1 MMPLTVQTICAAV
14 GGTVLQSSGAA
25 LRDVTTDSRRVP
37 QEALFIPLVGERFD
51 GHAYIEKALEAGA
64 AGCLTAKTPEALL
77 PGKFYIQVPDTRLAL
92 KALAAWYRG
101 QFRLPV
107 VQVTGSVG
115 KTTTK
120 EMIAAV
126 LTQKYETLRTEGNL
140 NNDIGA
146 PLTLL
151 RLMPEHEAAVIET
164 GMNHFGEIRYLGEMV
179 RPDIAVITNVGDAH
193 IENLGNTRQGILQAK
208 CEIFENLTPE
218 GVAVLN
224 GDDELLNTVTLPQ
237 IILRCGEGEHCEV
250 RVTDID
256 DRGLEGVACT
266 VTTAK
271 AAYRLE
277 TSAPG
282 RHMVYPMAMAA
293 AIGERLGLT
302 AAEIVFLAFE
312 GVELLVERLFL
323 LLEAALLLLQV
334 SAALLD
340 FLFVFGSGFMNF
352 LFRFHEHLALLILA
366 ALDGFVD
373 DTRCFGFC
381 ASDLTL
387 RDFLAIEHADQKED
401 KCYNQQS
408 CDEQDVTIPFHCR
421 NTPPVLQIG
430 CVCHEKVM
438 LPPATPMHRANKQI
452 HCLLYRFT
460 SRKSSNYAGKIV
472 SLQENLCKAYKALTT
487 CSRNDRI
494 IMSWK
499 RNSFSVFNL
508 IDTRV

>member
-14 GGTVLQSSGAA
+14 GGTVLQSSGASV
-25 LRDVTTDSRRVP
+25 RDVTTDSRRVP

-64 AGCLTAKTPEALL
+64 AGCLTAKAPEALL

-101 QFRLPV
+101 QFQLPV

-237 IILRCGEGEHCEV
+237 IILRCGEGEHCDV

-256 DRGLEGVACT
+256 DRGLEGMACT
-266 VTTAK
+266 VTTGQ

-277 TSAPG
+277 TAAPG

-302 AAEIVFLAFE
+302 AAEIAAGTAAYAPVGSRMHLIRMDGDRLVIDDCYNANPQSMAE
-312 GVELLVERLFL
+312 GIR
-323 LLEAALLLLQV
+323 
-334 SAALLD
+334 
-340 FLFVFGSGFMNF
+340 M
-352 LFRFHEHLALLILA
+352 LA
-366 ALDGFVD
+366 ASRQKKRLAVLGDMGEL
-373 DTRCFGFC
+373 G
-381 ASDLTL
+381 ALTAQAH
-387 RDFLAIEHADQKED
+387 RDMGTLCRELGIETVA
-401 KCYNQQS
+401 
-408 CDEQDVTIPFHCR
+408 V
-421 NTPPVLQIG
+421 G
-430 CVCHEKVM
+430 EKM
-438 LPPATPMHRANKQI
+438 
-452 HCLLYRFT
+452 
-460 SRKSSNYAGKIV
+460 
-472 SLQENLCKAYKALTT
+472 KALTET
-487 CSRNDRI
+487 DPEAQWFAGVEEAMPAVRARFTPGTAVLVKASRAMHFENI
-494 IMSWK
+494 VK
-499 RNSFSVFNL
+499 EL
-508 IDTRV
+508 EKE

>member
-25 LRDVTTDSRRVP
+25 VRDVTTDSRRVP

-193 IENLGNTRQGILQAK
+193 IENLGNTRQGILRAK

-237 IILRCGEGEHCEV
+237 TILRCGVGDGCGV

-266 VTTAK
+266 VTIEGEH
-271 AAYRLE
+271 YRLT

-282 RHMVYPMAMAA
+282 RYMIYPMAMAA
-293 AIGERLGLT
+293 AIGRRLGLTGEEIAAGVAAYTTVGSRMHLIRLPGERLVIDDCYNANPQSMAEGLRMLAASPARHRVAVLGDMGELGQLTAQAHRDMGALTRRLGLT
-302 AAEIVFLAFE
+302 AVAV
-312 GVELLVERLFL
+312 G
-323 LLEAALLLLQV
+323 
-334 SAALLD
+334 
-340 FLFVFGSGFMNF
+340 
-352 LFRFHEHLALLILA
+352 
-366 ALDGFVD
+366 
-373 DTRCFGFC
+373 
-381 ASDLTL
+381 
-387 RDFLAIEHADQKED
+387 
-401 KCYNQQS
+401 
-408 CDEQDVTIPFHCR
+408 
-421 NTPPVLQIG
+421 
-430 CVCHEKVM
+430 EK
-438 LPPATPMHRANKQI
+438 MH
-452 HCLLYRFT
+452 
-460 SRKSSNYAGKIV
+460 
-472 SLQENLCKAYKALTT
+472 ALTET
-487 CSRNDRI
+487 DPQAQWFATVEEAMPAIRQLFTPGTAVLVKASHAMHFERI
-494 IMSWK
+494 VK
-499 RNSFSVFNL
+499 EL
-508 IDTRV
+508 EK